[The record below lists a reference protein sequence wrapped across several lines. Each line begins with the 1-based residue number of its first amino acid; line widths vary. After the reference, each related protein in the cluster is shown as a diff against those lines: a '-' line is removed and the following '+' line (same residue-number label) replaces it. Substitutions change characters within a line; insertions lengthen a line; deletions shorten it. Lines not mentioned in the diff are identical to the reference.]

1 MKLVSVAQMRAI
13 EKEADA
19 GGLSYASMM
28 ENAGRGLADVISN
41 YVSSLVQM
49 LDEQAGGELEVL
61 ALVGPGNNG
70 GDTLVALAYLAQ
82 RGFRTK
88 AYLIKRTAGDDE
100 LAARLEAVGGE
111 ISALADDP
119 AYQKLEELLGS
130 ADILL
135 DGVLGTGA
143 KPPLKDDVADV
154 FVRVHMAIDL
164 LEYPP
169 LIVAVD
175 CPSGMDCDT
184 GAVPAEVLLADVT
197 VTMAAVKQGLVKLPA
212 FAYVGELKVVDI
224 GLPGDLTALREL
236 KIDVAED
243 ELVSDLLPARPLD
256 AHKGTFGTALIC
268 AGSVSYTGA
277 AFLSG
282 KAAYRAGAGLV
293 TMAVP
298 EPLHAALAGHFP
310 EGTWVVLPHESGFI
324 SAGAADV
331 LKKHLDRATAILIG
345 PGLGLERTTSKFI
358 ENLLSA
364 IKLPVVFDADGLKL
378 LARIGDWHHQIPAPA
393 VLTPHPGEMAVMTG
407 LSTDEIQQNRQ
418 EHARAYA
425 RKWGHVVIL
434 KGAFTVIA
442 SPDER
447 MTVIPVASPT
457 LARAGTGD
465 VLAGLVVGLRAQG
478 LPAYEAAVAGA
489 WIHARAGLEAG
500 LRLGGSASVLAGNVL
515 EVVPAILAELGGA

>member
-1 MKLVSVAQMRAI
+1 
-13 EKEADA
+13 
-19 GGLSYASMM
+19 
-28 ENAGRGLADVISN
+28 
-41 YVSSLVQM
+41 
-49 LDEQAGGELEVL
+49 
-61 ALVGPGNNG
+61 
-70 GDTLVALAYLAQ
+70 
-82 RGFRTK
+82 
-88 AYLIKRTAGDDE
+88 
-100 LAARLEAVGGE
+100 
-111 ISALADDP
+111 
-119 AYQKLEELLGS
+119 
-130 ADILL
+130 
-135 DGVLGTGA
+135 
-143 KPPLKDDVADV
+143 
-154 FVRVHMAIDL
+154 
-164 LEYPP
+164 
-169 LIVAVD
+169 
-175 CPSGMDCDT
+175 MDCDT